1 MNKTAYKDLC
11 NKSVFLLILTVSLF
25 FLGNSEGYS
34 QSEPVPGQTDPSAS
48 NSSGV
53 ESGKSDSQKK
63 PGDVQFSPQVSGTK
77 IYYEGAE
84 TIGRVGHE
92 AILKRDILHQLRKM
106 AQLQW
111 LHVISSMSEED
122 KKTKGPEI
130 RKQILKEC
138 LTDSKIYTE
147 TLDNY
152 IRKLLYYN
160 DFVVSRPKE
169 QITEQNKKLT
179 DIFNSDYV
187 PEIMKQFHCKTYI
200 ELEEYYKKELLS
212 TLEQEKR
219 LFIQDTIGSS
229 WLEFNLGS
237 DQFKPTGVDLRRYY
251 EAHMDR
257 YKVDA
262 RIKWQA
268 LSVRFSN
275 HPIKQEAYNKIVS
288 MGNYVLSASSPEEQK
303 KRFTEIAKKESEDF
317 FARDGGVR
325 DWTKRG
331 ALNSKIIEDAI
342 FSKDLPVGA
351 LSRILEDDMGYT
363 IVSVLKRE
371 DDYWKPFVEVQE
383 EVRKKLLEDR
393 KDALKL
399 EYERT
404 LSKRFTIELYTVGAE
419 EQQRRFQTYFKQ
431 SQSATGREL
440 K

>member
-1 MNKTAYKDLC
+1 MNNTAYKDLC
-11 NKSVFLLILTVSLF
+11 NKPFFVLF
-25 FLGNSEGYS
+25 FVIFLFLTGNGEIFS
-34 QSEPVPGQTDPSAS
+34 QKQPSAS
-48 NSSGV
+48 ESSDPV
-53 ESGKSDSQKK
+53 PNRSSLENK
-63 PGDVQFSPQVSGTK
+63 PGDVRFDPQVSGTK

-111 LHVISSMSEED
+111 LHVISSMSEAE
-122 KKTKGPEI
+122 KKAKGPEI
-130 RKQILKEC
+130 RKQILNEY
-138 LTDSKIYTE
+138 LTDPKIYTE

-169 QITEQNKKLT
+169 QITEQNKKLSE
-179 DIFNSDYV
+179 IFNTEYV
-187 PEIMKQFHCKTYI
+187 PEIMKQFNCKTYV

-219 LFIQDTIGSS
+219 LFLQETIGTS
-229 WLEFNLGS
+229 WLEFNLGA

-251 EAHMDR
+251 EAHIDR
-257 YKVDA
+257 YKVDE

-288 MGNYVLSASSPEEQK
+288 MGNYVLSGSTPEEQK

-331 ALNSKIIEDAI
+331 ALNSRIIEDAL

-351 LSRILEDDMGYT
+351 MSRILEDDMGYT
-363 IVSVLKRE
+363 IISILKRE
-371 DDYWKPFVEVQE
+371 DAYWKPFVEVQE
-383 EVRKKLLEDR
+383 EVHKKLLNDR

-419 EQQRRFQTYFKQ
+419 EQQKRLQTYFKQ
-431 SQSATGREL
+431 SQSATGRDL